1 MTYSND
7 IFSLYEY
14 KFKDKYNYNS
24 LVLVKKKNY
33 IIEQDRDISLDEI
46 LRVLETVQVVEEPD
60 VPFPQADSFPR
71 VINLAELVSQESRS
85 KTFIYENYDF
95 DPRQSDYYTNA
106 ARYLGLI
113 EKFKIKNKP
122 NYKITKIGDKIFN
135 YPYKERQLKLA
146 ELILQHK
153 VFNKVFRE
161 SIKYGTILSKQEIVT
176 IMHESNLYNV
186 IREDT
191 YERRAS
197 TISGWLNWILELVE
211 NN

>member
-1 MTYSND
+1 M
-7 IFSLYEY
+7 
-14 KFKDKYNYNS
+14 
-24 LVLVKKKNY
+24 
-33 IIEQDRDISLDEI
+33 
-46 LRVLETVQVVEEPD
+46 
-60 VPFPQADSFPR
+60 
-71 VINLAELVSQESRS
+71 
-85 KTFIYENYDF
+85 
-95 DPRQSDYYTNA
+95 
-106 ARYLGLI
+106 
-113 EKFKIKNKP
+113 
-122 NYKITKIGDKIFN
+122 
-135 YPYKERQLKLA
+135 